1 MKKVTLIMISVILI
15 ALCSCSSIP
24 KNNEKITVNG
34 MIYDTE
40 NRPAVN
46 YKIYLD
52 GKYAAITDIGGRFTL
67 NNIKCGQ
74 YDFTG
79 NGIGYL
85 NMKDSVEVFDKGQI
99 LYIRVPTVESK
110 FQEAYTLINQHKYT
124 QAELCIQEVLDTEA
138 CNSTALFFMSVIE
151 YLEGDI
157 ESSKEYKEQLLKSG
171 EDTDYVHKLEKIIS
185 DN

>member
-1 MKKVTLIMISVILI
+1 MKKVFLIMLTAITI
-15 ALCSCSSIP
+15 ALCSCNSVP
-24 KNNEKITVNG
+24 KNSGKITVNG

-110 FQEAYTLINQHKYT
+110 FQEAYTLINQHKYK

-157 ESSKEYKEQLLKSG
+157 ESSKEYKEQLLNIG
-171 EDTDYVHKLEKIIS
+171 ENSNYVHELEKIIS
-185 DN
+185 SN

>member
-52 GKYAAITDIGGRFTL
+52 GQYAAVTDIGGRFTL
-67 NNIKCGQ
+67 NNIKSGQ
-74 YDFTG
+74 YELTG

-85 NMKDSVEVFDKGQI
+85 NMKDSIEVFDKGQI
-99 LYIRVPTVESK
+99 LYIRVPSIESK
-110 FQEAYTLINQHKYT
+110 FQEAYTLINQHKYS
-124 QAELCIQEVLDTEA
+124 QAGLCIQEVLDTDA
-138 CNSTALFFMSVIE
+138 DNLTALFFMSVIE
-151 YLEGDI
+151 YLEGNI
-157 ESSKEYKEQLLKSG
+157 ESSKEYKDKIMKFR
-171 EDTDYVHKLEKIIS
+171 EDTDYVQKLEKIIS
-185 DN
+185 GN